1 MTAYYST
8 DFEGQKTNQQ
18 GSWYLYFSVATR
30 IMFLHMHTLFA
41 SDPDLKLAQTTS
53 WCTGIF
59 ITRPVSTDTAL
70 LAASVFGL

>member
-41 SDPDLKLAQTTS
+41 
-53 WCTGIF
+53 
-59 ITRPVSTDTAL
+59 
-70 LAASVFGL
+70 